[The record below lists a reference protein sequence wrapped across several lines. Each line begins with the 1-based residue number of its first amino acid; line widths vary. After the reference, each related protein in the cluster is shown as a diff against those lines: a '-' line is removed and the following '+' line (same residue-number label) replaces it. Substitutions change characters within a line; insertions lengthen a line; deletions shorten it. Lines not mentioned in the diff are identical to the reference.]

1 MCFEEKINELRLKID
16 EALLPLINYDY
27 ILCELPY
34 HRNIGDLLI
43 WEGELHF
50 LRKSQYKMLN
60 YSSMLTYRYRR
71 LSSKTIILLHGGG
84 NFGDIWR
91 SSQDFRLEMIQR
103 YSNNRIIIFPQTVYY
118 QNKSL
123 MYEDAAIMAE
133 HPDLTICAR
142 DKESYRVLRKH
153 FKNNILLVPDMAF
166 CIPYEDL
173 SGYLLNETYET
184 LFLKRTDS
192 ELMKNAIFFEAKYP
206 LITSDWPT
214 FEKKTLFDI
223 GLSLFLRLRVFKLF
237 SLINWYFC
245 SVYRPNVIKMGVR
258 FVSRYKEIY
267 TTRLHVAI
275 LAVLLHKPVSLVDNS
290 YGKNS
295 SFYDTWLSDLNF
307 VDFVR

>member
-142 DKESYRVLRKH
+142 DKES
-153 FKNNILLVPDMAF
+153 
-166 CIPYEDL
+166 
-173 SGYLLNETYET
+173 
-184 LFLKRTDS
+184 
-192 ELMKNAIFFEAKYP
+192 
-206 LITSDWPT
+206 
-214 FEKKTLFDI
+214 
-223 GLSLFLRLRVFKLF
+223 
-237 SLINWYFC
+237 
-245 SVYRPNVIKMGVR
+245 
-258 FVSRYKEIY
+258 
-267 TTRLHVAI
+267 
-275 LAVLLHKPVSLVDNS
+275 
-290 YGKNS
+290 
-295 SFYDTWLSDLNF
+295 
-307 VDFVR
+307 